1 VYSPNGIMTMS
12 CVKDSLVSLH
22 SEFHNFFTLSSFA
35 AVLSL
40 LRTFLLAEYETGEN
54 DRLLLSH
61 LFLDDLFY
69 TASFVVSI
77 TSVYFEKSW
86 INSLYVED
94 QNLPLSSVQMLEFA
108 FLFFSVTIPY
118 RGHWVPLH
126 NIVTSVGFA
135 LSWIWH
141 LNVYF
146 IGSSLNHKIW
156 LWVAT
161 HFSTF
166 LAFDAIANFSKDN
179 FFFFFVTEYICLLF
193 FFYGNFLVVSHRF
206 HIS

>member
-1 VYSPNGIMTMS
+1 
-12 CVKDSLVSLH
+12 VSLH

-94 QNLPLSSVQMLEFA
+94 QNIPLRSVQILEFA

-118 RGHWVPLH
+118 RGHWIPLH
-126 NIVTSVGFA
+126 NIVTSVGFT
-135 LSWIWH
+135 LSWIWPH
-141 LNVYF
+141 PSPQTPRVGLILVQELPHIVFRAHPFSAWRPVVDVRPHCTGQQVGSRDNHSTPLSRCWCVRRGFSWNV
-146 IGSSLNHKIW
+146 
-156 LWVAT
+156 
-161 HFSTF
+161 
-166 LAFDAIANFSKDN
+166 
-179 FFFFFVTEYICLLF
+179 
-193 FFYGNFLVVSHRF
+193 
-206 HIS
+206 ISAALGE

>member
-1 VYSPNGIMTMS
+1 
-12 CVKDSLVSLH
+12 
-22 SEFHNFFTLSSFA
+22 
-35 AVLSL
+35 
-40 LRTFLLAEYETGEN
+40 
-54 DRLLLSH
+54 LLLSH

-86 INSLYVED
+86 INSLHVED
-94 QNLPLSSVQMLEFA
+94 QNLPLRSVQILEFA

-118 RGHWVPLH
+118 RGHWLPLH
-126 NIVTSVGFA
+126 NIVTSVGFT

-156 LWVAT
+156 LWLVT
-161 HFSTF
+161 LFYTF
-166 LAFDAIANFSKDN
+166 LALDAIVNFSKDI
-179 FFFFFVTEYICLLF
+179 FFLSLKTFAYSFFSMVFFGSFTPISYFVK
-193 FFYGNFLVVSHRF
+193 NSKMAVNWW
-206 HIS
+206 